1 MRSRSIFAMIAA
13 VGLVAPG
20 TVTAQDDM
28 RPGVAVMQFDNGG
41 SFGQDAEN
49 FDALRV
55 GLQQMMITEFAAN
68 PGLRVVERSQISALL
83 SEQDLGASGRVDD
96 ATAATIGR
104 IVGARFMVFG
114 SFLDFYGDMR
124 IDLRIINTETSEIVR
139 TENVRDDR
147 ENLYSMIT
155 QLALSVTANLDLPAL
170 PQAIRQEREARE
182 VPAEAIQYY
191 SRAILYADRGNSDR
205 AAELY
210 SRALEVFPN
219 YTEAAEG
226 LQQLHQS

>member
-20 TVTAQDDM
+20 AVAAQDDM

>member
-13 VGLVAPG
+13 LGLVAPG
-20 TVTAQDDM
+20 AIAAQDDM

-41 SFGQDAEN
+41 SYGQDAEN
-49 FDALRV
+49 FDALQV

-68 PGLRVVERSQISALL
+68 PGLRVVERSQISQLL
-83 SEQDLGASGRVDD
+83 SEQDLGDNGRVDD
-96 ATAATIGR
+96 ATAARIGR
-104 IVGARFMVFG
+104 IVGARYMVFG

-139 TENVRDDR
+139 TENVRDER
-147 ENLYSMIT
+147 EHLYSMIT
-155 QLALSVTANLDLPAL
+155 QLASSVTENLDLPPL
-170 PQAIRQEREARE
+170 PHAIRQEREARE

-210 SRALEVFPN
+210 SRALEVFPG
-219 YTEAAEG
+219 YTEAEEG
-226 LQQLHQS
+226 LQQLGQS

>member
-1 MRSRSIFAMIAA
+1 MRSRSIFTMIAA

-20 TVTAQDDM
+20 AVAAQDDM

-83 SEQDLGASGRVDD
+83 SEQDLGASGRVDN

-210 SRALEVFPN
+210 RRALEVFPN

>member
-49 FDALRV
+49 FDARRV
-55 GLQQMMITEFAAN
+55 GLQKMMITEFAAN

>member
-1 MRSRSIFAMIAA
+1 MRSRSIFTMIAA

-20 TVTAQDDM
+20 AVAAQDDM

-205 AAELY
+205 APELY
-210 SRALEVFPN
+210 SRALEEFPN
-219 YTEAAEG
+219 YTESAEG